1 MERSSAINFAKISD
15 IFGKHDERLM
25 NKFMYLGFALK
36 KNNKSIALFWM
47 IELSSLAISATIQVF
62 IFSDGCSK

>member
-36 KNNKSIALFWM
+36 KNNKSIPNRNYDVDLD
-47 IELSSLAISATIQVF
+47 SSI
-62 IFSDGCSK
+62 